1 MTDAAGRDIEKRD
14 ASGIAISEYSH
25 VFQITHGDDIRLIE
39 ALRDVSLDIPTGQF
53 VSIVGPSGCGKTTLL
68 NVLAG
73 LEQAQTGA
81 IALDGT
87 SPRAGRGD
95 IAYMFARPA
104 LLPWRSVLDN
114 VAFGME
120 MRETPRAE
128 RYARAHEL
136 IERVNLKGFE
146 HAWPSQLSQGM
157 RQRVALARTF
167 ALDCKY
173 FLMDEPFGALDAQTK
188 LQLEQQL
195 LELYEA
201 SAHSTIVF
209 VTHDLG
215 EAIALSDRVVV
226 MTDRPGTINVDI
238 EIPLGRP
245 RSVSELQTS
254 AAYHEL
260 YRELWG
266 ALALGQHDQTDAGQK
281 P

>member
-1 MTDAAGRDIEKRD
+1 MTDIRARDIEGRD
-14 ASGIAISEYSH
+14 TSGIAISGYSH
-25 VFQITHGDDIRLIE
+25 IFQLTHGDDIRLIE
-39 ALRDVSLDIPTGQF
+39 ALRDVSLVIPTGQF

-73 LEQAQTGA
+73 LEPTQTGK

-87 SPRAGRGD
+87 APRAGRPD

-114 VAFGME
+114 AAFGME
-120 MRETPRAE
+120 MREIRRAE
-128 RYARAHEL
+128 RYARAHDL
-136 IERVNLKGFE
+136 LQRVKLEGFE

-157 RQRVALARTF
+157 LQRVALARTF
-167 ALDCKY
+167 ALNCKY

-195 LELYEA
+195 LELYDA

-226 MTDRPGTINVDI
+226 ITDRPGTINVDI
-238 EIPLGRP
+238 EIPLDRP
-245 RSVSELQTS
+245 RSVSELQAS

-266 ALALGQHDQTDAGQK
+266 ALVRGQHEQAEEEQES
-281 P
+281 